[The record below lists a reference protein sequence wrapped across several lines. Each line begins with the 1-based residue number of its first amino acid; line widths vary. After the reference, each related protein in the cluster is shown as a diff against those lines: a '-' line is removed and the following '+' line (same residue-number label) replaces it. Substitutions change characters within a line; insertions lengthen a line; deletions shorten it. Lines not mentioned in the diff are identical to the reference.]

1 MNSWQWTVGRQRKE
15 PGARF
20 AFQTDYSV
28 SSVQNKQE
36 GGKTQGREMISRL
49 RSDPCRESSITLIF
63 QMPKQSSERSLAVNR
78 EN

>member
-15 PGARF
+15 PGTRF
-20 AFQTDYSV
+20 AFQADYSV
-28 SSVQNKQE
+28 SGVQNKQE

-49 RSDPCRESSITLIF
+49 CSDPWRESSITLIF
-63 QMPKQSSERSLAVNR
+63 QMQKKSSERSLAVNR